1 MVKMRRRR
9 RSIAFFV
16 LFALLFGV
24 GVGIAGAVGR
34 PEAVRQLAATATIDA
49 DGRATVTET
58 IDYHFQSSR
67 HGIYRVLP
75 DVPVTAASQV
85 HVSADTYD
93 DTLITPEGAGMRIRI
108 GNPSHKID
116 GNHTYRISYPLDT
129 LSLGGGQFGWD
140 GVGTAWVVP
149 IDHAELDMVA
159 PWKWESPSCS
169 SGSEGEFG
177 DCTVT
182 QPEPGHLV
190 VSAGPFGK
198 REGLTIY
205 AKRGAALAATPA
217 PRVLPAFSEPPLPWW
232 RQPLNLGVIAA
243 LLALVGAL
251 VVGKLLRRAGRDW
264 VVAGAVDSGDAAGVA
279 FSGPGAANRSG
290 VVRVDDTELDRYA
303 TTEFAPPGGLAAWQ
317 GGLVAEETVAD
328 GQRVAWLLE
337 AAVDGYIEL
346 DDADPKAA
354 VIRPL
359 PHAPDDT
366 TSLLAVGFAGR
377 SSIELGSY
385 DPAFTAMWSSLPA
398 KFKSW
403 FGASGFADETAEHR
417 ARVARPFALVVGI
430 LAVAAALG
438 GAALSYGH
446 PLLGVSL
453 MVLGALVT
461 GPALAALVRGWELR
475 VRTPAGSAVWLRVES
490 FRRFLAGSETHH
502 VEEAAAR
509 GVLRQYT
516 AWAVALDEVEHWSK
530 MVNAAG
536 LPPETSGLHSA
547 MIAPALVS
555 SFVSTGT
562 TPSSSGGGGAGGGGG
577 GGGGGSW

>member
-24 GVGIAGAVGR
+24 GASIAGAVGR
-34 PEAVRQLAATATIDA
+34 PEAVRRLAATATIDA
-49 DGRATVTET
+49 DGHATVTET
-58 IDYHFQSSR
+58 IDYHFQSAR

-75 DVPVTAASQV
+75 DVPMSAASQV
-85 HVSADTYD
+85 KVSSDTYD
-93 DTLITPEGAGMRIRI
+93 NVLPTPEGAGVRIRI
-108 GNPSHKID
+108 GDPNHKVD

-129 LSLGGGQFGWD
+129 LSLGDGRFGWN
-140 GVGTAWVVP
+140 GVGTAWEVP
-149 IDHAELDMVA
+149 IDQAELDMVA

-169 SGSEGEFG
+169 TGSTGDFG

-198 REGLTIY
+198 HEGLTIY
-205 AKRGAALAATPA
+205 ATRGAPMVAAPA
-217 PRVLPAFSEPPLPWW
+217 PRALPAFSDPPLPWW
-232 RQPLNLGVIAA
+232 RRPLTLGIIAA

-251 VVGKLLRRAGRDW
+251 VTGKLLRRAGRDW
-264 VVAGAVDSGDAAGVA
+264 VVAGAVGSGDAAGVA
-279 FSGPGAANRSG
+279 FGGTGAADRTG
-290 VVRVDDTELDRYA
+290 VVRVDDTELDAFA

-317 GGLVAEETVAD
+317 GGIVAEEAVAD

-337 AAVDGYIEL
+337 AAVDGYIDL

-377 SSIELGSY
+377 DAIELGSY
-385 DPAFTAMWSSLPA
+385 DPAFTAMWKSLPA

-417 ARVARPFALVVGI
+417 ARVARPFALLVGI
-430 LAVAAALG
+430 LAAATAIG
-438 GAALSYGH
+438 GAALSYKH
-446 PLLGVSL
+446 PMLGVL
-453 MVLGALVT
+453 LVVVGAAVT

-516 AWAVALDEVEHWSK
+516 AWAVALDEVDHWSK

-536 LPPETSGLHSA
+536 LPPETAGLHSA

-562 TPSSSGGGGAGGGGG
+562 TPSSSGGGGVGGGGG